1 MRKSR
6 RYAIVVILILAGLL
20 TPSPDIASMVMMAL
34 PLYALFEISIL
45 VVGKVEERR
54 NKAS

>member
-1 MRKSR
+1 
-6 RYAIVVILILAGLL
+6 LAGLL